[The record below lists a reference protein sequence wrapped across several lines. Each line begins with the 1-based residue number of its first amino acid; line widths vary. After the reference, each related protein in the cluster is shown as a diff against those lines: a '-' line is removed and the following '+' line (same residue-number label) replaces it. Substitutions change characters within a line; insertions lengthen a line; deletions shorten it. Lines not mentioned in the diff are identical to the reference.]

1 MKATKLPSGNWR
13 CRVCIGTD
21 ASGKRHW
28 KSVTAPTK
36 ARAERDAAAIQVEYD
51 IEEKSIDKSSL
62 SQAAARFISQHE
74 SVLSP
79 STIKAY
85 VSICRSIERY
95 DKGLWE
101 ASVYR
106 IGTSDVQKLIDTM
119 AHEGLSA
126 KTIHNVNAFISAV
139 LTSCD
144 VQLRHPKLPKK
155 VRTGMDIPD
164 ISTVQQIL
172 EAVRGTD
179 LEVPVMLA
187 AFGSMRRGEIC
198 ALEMEDIEGNVA
210 HVHNDMVLTKD
221 NVWVV
226 KPPKTYASDRYI
238 ELPDFVIEAIQQKG
252 CITDKNPACI
262 SKNYK
267 TALRRAGI
275 PHYTF
280 HALRHF
286 SISYMHALGIPDI
299 YIMQRSGHA
308 TSNVLRSVYTHTLQ
322 DHSQVETKKIL
333 DSFVSQFR
341 VTNASDVSQKAT
353 K

>member
-13 CRVCIGTD
+13 VRVYLGEDPT
-21 ASGKRHW
+21 GKKMWR
-28 KSVTAPTK
+28 SVTAPTR
-36 ARAERDAAAIQVEYD
+36 ARAEREAANLKVDHEAERASTDRYA
-51 IEEKSIDKSSL
+51 L
-62 SQAAARFISQHE
+62 SEAAARFIASHE

-85 VSICRSIERY
+85 GSISRSIERY
-95 DKGLWE
+95 SPTLWE

-106 IGTSDVQKLIDTM
+106 ISTADAQRLIDIM
-119 AHEGLSA
+119 AREGLSA

-139 LTSCD
+139 LKSCD
-144 VQLRHPKLPKK
+144 VQIRQPKLPQKIK
-155 VRTGMDIPD
+155 TGMDIPD
-164 ISTVQQIL
+164 ISTVKRIL

-198 ALEMEDIEGNVA
+198 ALQMEDISGNVA
-210 HVHNDMVLTKD
+210 HVHRDMVLNKD
-221 NVWVV
+221 NQWVV
-226 KPPKTYASDRYI
+226 KPPKTYTSDRYI
-238 ELPDFVIEAIQQKG
+238 ELPDFVIQAIQAKG
-252 CITDKNPACI
+252 YITDKNPGCI

-267 TALRRAGI
+267 DALRRAGI

-322 DHSQVETKKIL
+322 DHSEVETRKIL
-333 DSFVSQFR
+333 ESFR
-341 VTNASDVSQKAT
+341 VNFSCQLLGQNVV
-353 K
+353 

>member
-1 MKATKLPSGNWR
+1 MLLG
-13 CRVCIGTD
+13 ID
-21 ASGKRHW
+21 ANGKRVR
-28 KSVTAPTK
+28 KSFTGANRKEVEAEAHHYLVTHSDAVK
-36 ARAERDAAAIQVEYD
+36 DDSFGVAAERFLLD
-51 IEEKSIDKSSL
+51 
-62 SQAAARFISQHE
+62 RE

-79 STIKAY
+79 STM
-85 VSICRSIERY
+85 RS
-95 DKGLWE
+95 
-101 ASVYR
+101 YR
-106 IGTSDVQKLIDTM
+106 IIAKRLKSRFGAFWESNIGTLRQADLQKVVDRLVRS
-119 AHEGLSA
+119 ELSP
-126 KTIHNVNAFISAV
+126 KTISNYYGFISAV
-139 LTSCD
+139 LDYSGAKIP
-144 VQLRHPKLPKK
+144 HPRLPQK
-155 VRTGMDIPD
+155 RRPD
-164 ISTVQQIL
+164 LNVPDSDTVKAVL

-198 ALEMEDIEGNVA
+198 ALKMEDIEGNVA

-226 KPPKTYASDRYI
+226 KPPKTYTSDRYI
-238 ELPDFVIEAIQQKG
+238 ELPDFVIEAIRQKG

-286 SISYMHALGIPDI
+286 SISYMHAIGIPDI

-322 DHSQVETKKIL
+322 DHSEVETKKIL

-341 VTNASDVSQKAT
+341 VTNTSDVSQKAM

>member
-1 MKATKLPSGNWR
+1 MKVTRLPSGNYR

-21 ASGKRHW
+21 SSGKRHW

-51 IEEKSIDKSSL
+51 AEEKTLDKSSL
-62 SQAAARFISQHE
+62 AQAAARFISQHE

-85 VSICRSIERY
+85 TSISRSIERY

-106 IGTSDVQKLIDTM
+106 IGTSDVQKLIDIM
-119 AHEGLSA
+119 AREGLSS

-139 LTSCD
+139 LASCD

-155 VRTGMDIPD
+155 VRTGMSIPD

-172 EAVRGTD
+172 ETVRGTD

-198 ALEMEDIEGNVA
+198 ALKMEDIEGNVA

-226 KPPKTYASDRYI
+226 KPPKTYTSDRYI
-238 ELPDFVIEAIQQKG
+238 ELPDFVIEAIRQKG

-286 SISYMHALGIPDI
+286 SISYMHAIGIPDI

-322 DHSQVETKKIL
+322 DHSEVETKKIL

-341 VTNASDVSQKAT
+341 VTNASDVSQKAM

>member
-1 MKATKLPSGNWR
+1 MKATRLPSGSWR

-21 ASGKRHW
+21 ASGKRQW
-28 KSVTAPTK
+28 KSITAPTK
-36 ARAERDAAAIQVEYD
+36 ARAERDAAILKVEM
-51 IEEKSIDKSSL
+51 EAKK
-62 SQAAARFISQHE
+62 QTVVKAAFSTSAERFIAQHE

-85 VSICRSIERY
+85 SSICRSIERY
-95 DKGLWE
+95 DKDLWE
-101 ASVYR
+101 SSVYM
-106 IGTSDVQKLIDTM
+106 IGTGDVQKLIDIM
-119 AHEGLSA
+119 AREGLSS

-139 LTSCD
+139 LSSCD
-144 VQLRHPKLPKK
+144 VQLRSPKLPKK
-155 VRTGMDIPD
+155 VKTGMDIPD
-164 ISTVQQIL
+164 ATAVQQIL
-172 EAVRGTD
+172 DAVHGTD

-198 ALEMEDIEGNVA
+198 ALEMEDIEGNVV
-210 HVHNDMVLTKD
+210 HVHKDMVLNKE
-221 NVWVV
+221 NEWVI
-226 KPPKTYASDRYI
+226 KPPKTYTSDRYI
-238 ELPDFVIEAIQQKG
+238 ELPDFVIEAIKEKG

-267 TALRRAGI
+267 TALRRAGL

-322 DHSQVETKKIL
+322 DHSEVETKKIL

-341 VTNASDVSQKAT
+341 VTHAPEMP
-353 K
+353 

>member
-21 ASGKRHW
+21 TSGKRHW

-36 ARAERDAAAIQVEYD
+36 ARAERDAAALMVEYEA
-51 IEEKSIDKSSL
+51 EEQVIDKSSL
-62 SQAAARFISQHE
+62 SQAAARFIAQHE

-85 VSICRSIERY
+85 TSISRSIERY

-101 ASVYR
+101 SSVYR
-106 IGTSDVQKLIDTM
+106 ISTADIQKLIDVM
-119 AHEGLSA
+119 AREGLSA

-155 VRTGMDIPD
+155 VKTGMNIPD
-164 ISTVQQIL
+164 ISTVKQIL
-172 EAVRGTD
+172 EAVKGTD

-198 ALEMEDIEGNVA
+198 ALQMEDIEGNVA
-210 HVHNDMVLTKD
+210 HVHRDMVMDKNNNWVTKA
-221 NVWVV
+221 
-226 KPPKTYASDRYI
+226 PKTYTSDRYI
-238 ELPDFVIEAIQQKG
+238 ELPDFVIQAIKEKG
-252 CITDKNPACI
+252 CITKKNPGCI

-267 TALRRAGI
+267 DALCRAGI

-286 SISYMHALGIPDI
+286 SISYMHALGVPDI

-322 DHSQVETKKIL
+322 DHSVIETKKIL